1 MADPK
6 PLSRDQLAKF
16 LPDNEAI
23 RRFER
28 LFAVAGD
35 LLPSDVTTLYRLSQ
49 EASIDAGLANTRA
62 TEASDSLQR
71 IARSL
76 EVMASNPRYEMPRS
90 FQVDYLDF
98 DGTPPHVDQPRRVAW
113 NDTDDTLNLHHLG
126 GVIQQI
132 GLETYLR
139 FQNNTLS
146 TITNGSSVGLEYVGG
161 VTSDEVVPYIAD
173 GTMPTL
179 NIIGVATQ
187 DIAPGEYGRAT
198 VWGRVR
204 DIDTT
209 GTPYGE
215 VWAKGDVIYPSPTV
229 VGGLTNLK
237 PTAPD
242 VCIPIAVVVVLDAT
256 LGAIFIRPTIEQE
269 ENFGAFSDLTDQ
281 AIAAIYTP
289 QAITF
294 NTTDATRGIS
304 IGAPASRIVSATSG
318 LYSFLFSLQ
327 VTSNSASTKTV
338 YIWARINGVDVP
350 NTMRET
356 TITGAA
362 TTLAAAWGYILS
374 MQPADY
380 FELMFASDSTS
391 VQITHNVAQVGAT
404 GTAAFARP
412 ATPSAILTVSH
423 VAQ

>member
-28 LFAVAGD
+28 LFAMAGD
-35 LLPSDVTTLYRLSQ
+35 LLPSDVATLYRLSQ
-49 EASIDAGLANTRA
+49 EASIDAGLASTRA
-62 TEASDSLQR
+62 AEANDSLQR

-90 FQVDYLDF
+90 FPVDYIDF
-98 DGTPPHVDQPRRVAW
+98 NGTPPHANIPRRTSW
-113 NDTDDTLNLHHLG
+113 NDQDDTLNLEHTG
-126 GVIQQI
+126 GVTQQV

-146 TITNGSSVGLEYVGG
+146 TIPNGSSVGLEHVGG
-161 VTSDEVVPYIAD
+161 VTNDNVVPYIAD
-173 GTMPTL
+173 GTFPSL
-179 NIIGVATQ
+179 NIIGITTQ
-187 DIAPGEYGRAT
+187 DIAPGDYGRVT

-204 DIDTT
+204 DLDTT

-215 VWAKGDVIYPSPTV
+215 VWAQGDVIYASPSV
-229 VGGLTNLK
+229 SGGLTNFK
-237 PTAPD
+237 PTAPEI
-242 VCIPIAVVVVLDAT
+242 CIPLAVVVVLSST
-256 LGAIFIRPTIEQE
+256 VGALFVRPTIEQE

-289 QAITF
+289 QAVTF
-294 NTTDATRGIS
+294 NTTDASKGMS
-304 IGAPASRIVSATSG
+304 IGAPTSRIVSATSG
-318 LYSFLFSLQ
+318 LYSYAFSLQ

-350 NTMRET
+350 NTMGET
-356 TITGAA
+356 TISGAA
-362 TTLAAAWGYILS
+362 TTLVAAWDYIFS
-374 MQPADY
+374 MLPTDY
-380 FELMFASDSTS
+380 FELMIASDSTA
-391 VQITHNVAQVGAT
+391 VQITHNAAQVGAN